1 MVIFIIK
8 KDFIM
13 TELQLMILS
22 AAVAVIIYPALKAGA
37 EEVVLDLA
45 HIVCWLIKVV
55 RRWLGW

>member
-1 MVIFIIK
+1 MIFIIK
-8 KDFIM
+8 RLSDM
-13 TELQLMILS
+13 SETQLLILS

>member
-1 MVIFIIK
+1 
-8 KDFIM
+8 M
-13 TELQLMILS
+13 TELQLMILI

-45 HIVCWLIKVV
+45 HIVCWLIKGV

>member
-1 MVIFIIK
+1 MS
-8 KDFIM
+8 D
-13 TELQLMILS
+13 TQLMILI

-45 HIVCWLIKVV
+45 HIACWLIKVA

>member
-1 MVIFIIK
+1 MIFIIK
-8 KDFIM
+8 RLSDM
-13 TELQLMILS
+13 SETQLLILS

-45 HIVCWLIKVV
+45 HIACWLIKGV

>member
-1 MVIFIIK
+1 MIFIIK
-8 KDFIM
+8 RLSDM
-13 TELQLMILS
+13 SETQLLILS

-37 EEVVLDLA
+37 EEVVLDLV